1 MSDKD
6 LFERL
11 EQLHKELD
19 INGVWVTN
27 DVGDNFEP
35 YMESLGHNPL
45 LITIMANF
53 TKEVHEYH
61 FFVEELRLKIETT
74 FNEYSYGVKI
84 NGKPAVMDHCYF
96 YQRESKFYLTES
108 GQLAEDVTTDGVKE
122 TILRERDGANLILT
136 YNHGGVIW
144 KRTFI
149 KATEENL
156 KQGNC

>member
-1 MSDKD
+1 MSLK
-6 LFERL
+6 LT
-11 EQLHKELD
+11 
-19 INGVWVTN
+19 II
-27 DVGDNFEP
+27 
-35 YMESLGHNPL
+35 SL
-45 LITIMANF
+45 
-53 TKEVHEYH
+53 
-61 FFVEELRLKIETT
+61 
-74 FNEYSYGVKI
+74 
-84 NGKPAVMDHCYF
+84 
-96 YQRESKFYLTES
+96 RESKFYLTES